1 MNRSVNSLILTFLLA
16 PLLVQAVDWST
27 NLPSFRGGSYD
38 GWDQQDMI
46 SAAGLGNAQIAFSSV
61 TNQVFVWTH
70 PQGVLTTLTI
80 RVVNPGSPIVITN
93 GGTFRVSLP
102 SVWACRFNTGAT
114 LSFASNAAPKINT
127 SVSYAEGDRT
137 LVVPV
142 TADFLAGDTLTIT
155 GLRILDLTLGRPES
169 QRLGLDVDSTAG
181 PDLYDTFTLT
191 LSVPQPGGSQDGW
204 ARAVASA
211 FEKVWRLMG
220 GSVFLFQ

>member
-1 MNRSVNSLILTFLLA
+1 MRITVTGSLVFWLTLA
-16 PLLVQAVDWST
+16 GAAAVDWNT
-27 NLPSFRGGSYD
+27 NLPSFQGGPYD
-38 GWDQQDMI
+38 GWDRQGMI
-46 SAAGLGNAQIAFSSV
+46 SAAGLSDTQITFSSA
-61 TNQVFVWTH
+61 TNQVLVWTH

-80 RVVNPGSPIVITN
+80 RVVNPGSPIAITN
-93 GGTFRVSLP
+93 GGSLRVSLP

-114 LSFASNAAPKINT
+114 LSFASNAAAKINT

-155 GLRILDLTLGRPES
+155 GLRILDLALGRPES